1 MGNSKPNS
9 SHFITKPDALLELAS
24 LLGRQKIVGVD
35 TESNSLFAYQEQV
48 CLVQFSTIEEDYL
61 VDPLALADL
70 SPLADLFANP
80 RIEKVFHAAE
90 YDLICLR
97 RDFGFS
103 FANLFDTMLAG
114 RILGFKEVGL
124 GSMLETFYGVQAD
137 KRQQRANW
145 GQRPLTQPLLE
156 YAMLD
161 THYLISLRDR
171 LEAELDAAGLLP
183 LAQEDF
189 RRLCLVEPNST
200 EETREPFWRIS
211 GAHDLS
217 PQQAAV
223 LKELSRYRDQIALQ
237 LDRPLFKVIGNQTLI
252 ALAQACPPDLE
263 ALRGLP
269 GMSPHQI
276 YKHGP
281 ALLEAVQRGLAA
293 QPIHPPRTPRPDEHY
308 LSRLEALREWR
319 KLKGRELEVESDV
332 VLPRDLLYRLAA
344 EDPRQ
349 PAQLQQV
356 LHDSPWRMEHFGS
369 QILAVLSKKH

>member
-1 MGNSKPNS
+1 MGKSTPITSNLITSPN
-9 SHFITKPDALLELAS
+9 ALLELAD

-48 CLVQFSTIEEDYL
+48 CLVQFSTIEEDFL
-61 VDPLALADL
+61 VDPLALPDL
-70 SPLADLFANP
+70 SPLAGLFANP
-80 RIEKVFHAAE
+80 QIEKVFHAAE

-103 FANLFDTMLAG
+103 FSNLFDTMLAG
-114 RILGFKEVGL
+114 RVLGLKEVGL
-124 GSMLETFYGVQAD
+124 GSMLEAFYGVQAD

-145 GQRPLTQPLLE
+145 GRRPLILPLLE

-171 LEAELDAAGLLP
+171 LEADLAAAGLLP

-189 RRLCLVEPNST
+189 RRLCLAEPNGN

-223 LKELSRYRDQIALQ
+223 LRELSIYRDQAASQ
-237 LDRPLFKVIGNQTLI
+237 QDRPLFKVIGNQTLI
-252 ALAQACPPDLE
+252 ALAQACPLDLE
-263 ALRGLP
+263 ALHGLP

-276 YKHGP
+276 QKHGP
-281 ALLEAVQRGLAA
+281 ALLEAVRRGLAA
-293 QPIHPPRTPRPDEHY
+293 DPIRPTRPPRPDEHY
-308 LSRLEALREWR
+308 LARLEALREWR

-332 VLPRDLLYRLAA
+332 VLPRDLLYRLAS
-344 EDPRQ
+344 EDPLQ
-349 PAQLQQV
+349 PEQLQQV
-356 LHDSPWRMEHFGS
+356 LYDSPWRMEHFGS
-369 QILAVLSKKH
+369 QILAVLRKKH